1 MCLMLVFCAV
11 SHAQDRLALVI
22 GNGTYSDSPLAFATA
37 DAQAMAQALQ
47 HAGFAVTLAND
58 LNTVDM
64 RSALEDFVA
73 QASNANVVLFYFAG
87 HGVQVQNNTE
97 YRNYLLPTDISP
109 SAPANVIQNGIDVE
123 SDVLKRLASNLQP
136 HTTIVIL
143 DACRLRALSSS
154 QSVGITLSAK
164 GASGLARMSVP
175 SGSFVAYATAPGQ
188 RALEDT
194 ATLPKHGTYTGA
206 LLDHIATPDIMI
218 EQVFK
223 RTRSD
228 VELATHG
235 AQSPREESS
244 LRADQDFFFIQT
256 SVNRTQ
262 PPITLRSS
270 STSGLSS
277 GSPGNI
283 ETGSAIELMISSIR
297 QTPREQRMRT
307 LTRLLE
313 NRSFTLQPADIREL
327 LRSFWI
333 AARPKVLELL
343 DPALPRTIESKQL
356 LEYSYLIDRR
366 DLVELLRDYNA
377 KLRISAP
384 SPPTVDILEE
394 SMSRARSQGACA
406 VAEAES
412 VNRQATAPGALNA
425 QRLLG
430 ELGNDPQTMRLA
442 LHELLQQNEVA
453 LSYADAMSV
462 LKAFPDSARGPAFDE
477 LLQLFPDR
485 MSPQELVGVSA
496 ALGAYA
502 PNPESYLSVTWRI
515 DGKPTAEQR
524 QQIIQPIMKSA
535 KSGDVFAPLLDKYC
549 PEQQT
554 PLQYLVSMQMNSM
567 EYQYHL
573 GSDGKYWA
581 LLSIQDR
588 LEFVR
593 SRPPSERGMA
603 LMYAGFAKPTLHFSV
618 SDLAPIHD
626 GSVTNKE
633 LEDAISIYKR
643 NGNLQLPLSATE
655 AALIRNWFSQKDAD
669 YLLKELGGRK

>member
-1 MCLMLVFCAV
+1 M
-11 SHAQDRLALVI
+11 VI
-22 GNGTYSDSPLAFATA
+22 GNGTYSESSLAFATA

-47 HAGFAVTLAND
+47 SAGFAVTLAKD

-64 RSALEDFVA
+64 RMALDEFVA
-73 QASNANVVLFYFAG
+73 HASNADAVLFYFAG

-109 SAPANVIQNGIDVE
+109 SAPGNIIQNGIDVE
-123 SDVLKRLASNLQP
+123 SDVLKRLASNLHS

-164 GASGLARMSVP
+164 GSSGLARMSVP
-175 SGSFVAYATAPGQ
+175 SGTFVAYATAPGQ

-194 ATLPKHGTYTGA
+194 AALPKHGTYTGA
-206 LLDHIATPDIMI
+206 LLEHITTPGIMI

-244 LRADQDFFFIQT
+244 LRGDQDFFFLDT

-262 PPITLRSS
+262 SPITVR
-270 STSGLSS
+270 S
-277 GSPGNI
+277 GSTASSPSNT
-283 ETGSAIELMISSIR
+283 EAGSAIELMISSIR
-297 QTPREQRMRT
+297 QAPREQRMRT
-307 LTRLLE
+307 LARLLE

-333 AARPKVLELL
+333 AARPKVLQLL
-343 DPALPRTIESKQL
+343 DPALPRTIEPSQL

-366 DLVELLRDYNA
+366 DLVELLRDYDE
-377 KLRISAP
+377 KRRISAP
-384 SPPTVDILEE
+384 SSPTLDILEE

-406 VAEAES
+406 VAEAQS
-412 VNRQATAPGALNA
+412 VNRPATAPTALNA

-453 LSYADAMSV
+453 LSYEEAMSV

-496 ALGAYA
+496 ALGAHA
-502 PNPESYLSVTWRI
+502 PDPQNFFSITWRV

-524 QQIIQPIMKSA
+524 QQITQPIMKSA
-535 KSGDVFAPLLDKYC
+535 GSGDVFAPILDKYC

-554 PLQYLVSMQMNSM
+554 PLQYLVGMQMNSM
-567 EYQYHL
+567 EYQYQL
-573 GSDGKYWA
+573 GSDGKYWE
-581 LLSIQDR
+581 LLDIQDR

-593 SRPPSERGMA
+593 SRPPKERGMA
-603 LMYAGFAKPTLHFSV
+603 LMYAGFAKPTLHFNV
-618 SDLAPIHD
+618 SDLEPIHD
-626 GSVTNKE
+626 GSVTDKE
-633 LEDAISIYKR
+633 LQDAISMYQR
-643 NGNLQLPLSATE
+643 HGNLLLPLSAIE
-655 AALIRNWFSQKDAD
+655 VAMIRSWFSEADARN
-669 YLLKELGGRK
+669 LLKDLEARN